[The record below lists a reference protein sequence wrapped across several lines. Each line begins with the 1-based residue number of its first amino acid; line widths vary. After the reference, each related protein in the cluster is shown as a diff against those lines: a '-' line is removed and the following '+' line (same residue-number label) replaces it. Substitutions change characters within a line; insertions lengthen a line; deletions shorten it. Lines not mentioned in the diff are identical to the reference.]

1 MEIKLYFYC
10 FKLSNSDFL
19 VLIQSLAWKKTQSPL
34 SHNGHSPLP
43 ETALLT
49 LSKTFDGSP
58 LLLNEEVHCPEPAFH
73 AHCSLPLVRLVHSWP
88 WKLPPALSLH
98 TRSPLCPYPAPPPG
112 WSSANVHVWSEP
124 CHALSSLRAP

>member
-88 WKLPPALSLH
+88 WKLPRP
-98 TRSPLCPYPAPPPG
+98 
-112 WSSANVHVWSEP
+112 SA
-124 CHALSSLRAP
+124 CTHAAVSVPTLPRHRAGLLQMSTYGLNHATLYLR